1 MTTYVIVGHGGFDQ
15 RSGPY
20 PPVVLVPPNTT
31 LKFFSE
37 AGQALTVPAVKGDTA
52 YEAHVAPAWQQL
64 KERTEAVPEQ
74 GVVYNLSLGPDDTA
88 EEHEAAEKADW
99 NGAQVFHLESGE
111 IWLCKG
117 TAETCPTP
125 ELNVRKQTETIPDDR
140 WQHHCDGILGQ
151 FGGKGNELHWV
162 ACTSFVIDRHDL
174 PPLLTA
180 SEAGPG
186 LTIAPDW
193 IPNDND
199 FAEIVEK
206 NRQNIKEV
214 DDGGEAGVAVGGL
227 LVIIGA
233 GHEPETAAYVK
244 RQSDLEEGILTVT
257 KGGAFSKGKLEVKG
271 ISPAKQ
277 ELVRKSI
284 EEFSEKK
291 VTFV

>member
-20 PPVVLVPPNTT
+20 PPVVLVPPDTT

-37 AGQALTVPAVKGDTA
+37 AGQALVVPAIGGDTA
-52 YEAHVAPAWQQL
+52 YEDKVAPAWQQL
-64 KERTEAVPEQ
+64 RDRTEAVPDQ
-74 GVVYNLSLGPDDTA
+74 GVVYNLSLVPDDTA
-88 EEHEAAEKADW
+88 EEHEAAESADW
-99 NGAQVFHLESGE
+99 DGAQVIHLDTGE
-111 IWLCKG
+111 VWLCEG
-117 TAETCPTP
+117 TPETCPTP
-125 ELNVRKQTETIPDDR
+125 ELNVLEQTETIPDDR
-140 WQHHCDGILGQ
+140 WKHHCTGILGQ
-151 FGGKGNELHWV
+151 YGGNGNELHWV

-180 SEAGPG
+180 DEAGPG
-186 LTIAPDW
+186 LTVEKDW
-193 IPNDND
+193 IPDDDD

-214 DDGGEAGVAVGGL
+214 ADGGEAGVAVGGL

-233 GHEPETAAYVK
+233 GHSFETAGYVR

-284 EEFSEKK
+284 EEFSDKK